1 MRNLQRWFPFLR
13 HTASYRAHNY
23 AMDVIA
29 GLIIAVVLVPEAIA
43 YSHIAGLPPEVGL
56 YTAIIAYLTY
66 ALFGPSRQLVVAPVS
81 IISLMVGVSLGQEG
95 YNPSDYLAAAVI
107 LSLLV
112 AIILFL
118 MGFFK
123 AGCLE
128 NLLSKPVQIGFI
140 TAGALIVATTQLPH
154 LLGLEIHAVAG
165 PLKTLDTL
173 YQSVRELGGTDWVP
187 LLIGVTGIVSIQL
200 SKRISPFVPGALLN
214 LALGVAILYLV
225 AGLDSGRV
233 EIVGTIPAKLPSFAL
248 PWSISGESFWQS
260 LESVHITKLLSIAP
274 AIALVNFV
282 ESISIAKVMSA
293 RNGDRVEANR
303 ELMALGAANFAASF
317 FGAYPAAGSLSKTS
331 VSFQAGARSQVAGIV
346 AVIAVMCVLLFL
358 TPYLYYVPKAC
369 LAAIVFVAAWHL
381 LEWRN
386 IARAFKLSRS
396 EGWIIVATFVLTL
409 LLGVD
414 YGVLAGIVISFALF
428 IIETARPE
436 IYRLGKKD
444 GAAHIYARENSQGV
458 RIDPDELVLKID
470 APIFFVNANNIE
482 QQLINILADN
492 PGVRRVIIDVRG
504 VTNMDLSGE
513 KLFWDLLRTLMLRE
527 CDLALVGITKPVEK
541 LMKASGFYDFL
552 GPELFFLYIQEAHDH
567 LRGMT

>member
-1 MRNLQRWFPFLR
+1 MKNLQRWFPLLR
-13 HTASYRAHNY
+13 HTAAYRAHNY

-56 YTAIIAYLTY
+56 YTAIVAYLTY

-81 IISLMVGVSLGQEG
+81 IISLMVGASLGQEG
-95 YNPSDYLAAAVI
+95 YSPSAYLAAAVL

-118 MGFFK
+118 MGFFR
-123 AGCLE
+123 AGFLE
-128 NLLSKPVQIGFI
+128 NLLSRPVQIGFI

-173 YQSVRELGGTDWVP
+173 YNTVLNIGDTDWLP
-187 LLIGVTGIVSIQL
+187 LLIGVMGVVSIQL
-200 SKRISPFVPGALLN
+200 SKRISPFMPGALLN
-214 LALGVAILYLV
+214 LAIGIVILYLV

-233 EIVGTIPAKLPSFAL
+233 EIVGAIPAKLPSLAL
-248 PWSISGESFWQS
+248 PWSMSGEDFFQS
-260 LESVHITKLLSIAP
+260 LQTVHFTKLLSIAP
-274 AIALVNFV
+274 GIALVNFV
-282 ESISIAKVMSA
+282 ESISIAKVMAA

-303 ELMALGAANFAASF
+303 ELMALGAANFTASF

-331 VSFQAGARSQVAGIV
+331 VSFQAGARSQVAGVV
-346 AVIAVMCVLLFL
+346 AVIAVMCTLLFL

-369 LAAIVFVAAWHL
+369 LSAIVFVAAWHL

-386 IARAFKLSRS
+386 IVRAFKLSRS
-396 EGWIIVATFVLTL
+396 EGWIIVATFALTL
-409 LLGVD
+409 LFGVD
-414 YGVLAGIVISFALF
+414 YGVLAGIVISFAFF

-444 GAAHIYARENSQGV
+444 GADHIYAREDPQGV
-458 RIDPDELVLKID
+458 QIHPDELVLRINT
-470 APIFFVNANNIE
+470 PIFFLNANDIE
-482 QQLINILADN
+482 QQFINMMADN
-492 PGVRRVIIDVRG
+492 PGLRRVIIDVSG
-504 VTNMDLSGE
+504 VPNMDLSGE

-527 CDLALVGITKPVEK
+527 CHLALVGITKPVEK
-541 LMKASGFYDFL
+541 LMKASGFYDYL
-552 GPELFFLYIQEAHDH
+552 GPELFFLYIQEAHDY
-567 LRGMT
+567 LCDVT